1 MNLSAQN
8 AINIL
13 LGLLSLVVV
22 FHLLIII
29 KIIPYNI
36 AWGGRLET
44 DEQMHWFEGLSILI
58 NLFLG
63 FILLVKGKY
72 IELGLKE
79 KTLNIVL
86 WIFFTFFILNTVGNL
101 FAKTNFEKLF
111 ALLTLAFTFLIWV
124 IIRKKD

>member
-1 MNLSAQN
+1 MRLTAQN
-8 AINIL
+8 EINIL
-13 LGLLSLVVV
+13 LGLLLLVVI

-29 KIIPYNI
+29 KIIPYNL
-36 AWGGRLET
+36 AWGGRLKT
-44 DEQMHWFEGLSILI
+44 DEQMNWFEGLSILI

-72 IELGLKE
+72 IKLSIKE
-79 KTLNIVL
+79 KKLHIVL

-111 ALLTLAFTFLIWV
+111 ALLTLAFSFLIWV